1 MGIIIFQIFVVYLFL
16 LVSSSAQNNVPAVF
30 TFGDSLVDVGNNNNL
45 QTIAKANY
53 FPHGIDFG
61 NNPTG
66 RFSNGRTII
75 DIIQTY
81 SSMDSKFLQ
90 FSYFLMTEQEVGLKN
105 FTPPY
110 LAPTAAGDNL
120 LQGVNYAS
128 SASGI
133 SNFTGFFFGDRIS
146 FDTQISDHGTTA
158 LAIMSRIGIPAA
170 QKLLRK
176 AIYVVVIGSN
186 DIMFKESAPIAMS
199 EEAYMDFL
207 ISRLKLALTT
217 LYNLDA
223 RKIVVSNAALVGCI
237 PFEKDIHPVE
247 KGSCARVLNKMAQIY
262 NNKLKGMLAELNKE
276 LQGAKFVYADNYRIL
291 QDLTQNYASYG
302 FEVATSACC
311 AIAGRRGGLVPC
323 NPLSK
328 VCPDR
333 SKYVFWDPFH
343 LTDAAC
349 VVATRHIMD
358 GDLTYMSPMNL
369 RQLVQS

>member
-1 MGIIIFQIFVVYLFL
+1 MVRLHL
-16 LVSSSAQNNVPAVF
+16 ELKCCSAQKNVPAVF

-45 QTIAKANY
+45 QTVAKAN
-53 FPHGIDFG
+53 FLPHGLDFG

-66 RFSNGRTII
+66 RFSNGRIVV

-81 SSMDSKFLQ
+81 SSMDAKFLL
-90 FSYFLMTEQEVGLKN
+90 FSYFLMTEQEMGLKN

-110 LAPTAAGDNL
+110 LAATAAGDNL
-120 LQGVNYAS
+120 LQGVNYVS
-128 SASGI
+128 SGSGI
-133 SNFTGFFFGDRIS
+133 SNFTGFLFGDRIN
-146 FDTQISDHGTTA
+146 FDTQISNHGKTA
-158 LAIMSRIGIPAA
+158 QAIMSRIGIPAA

-186 DIMFKESAPIAMS
+186 DIMFKEFEPMAMS
-199 EEAYMDFL
+199 EEAYL
-207 ISRLKLALTT
+207 HILAAIKKLEAHTLRKIPLQT

-223 RKIVVSNAALVGCI
+223 RKIMVSNVALVGCT

-247 KGSCARVLNKMAQIY
+247 KGSCARMLNKMAQIY
-262 NNKLKGMLAELNKE
+262 NKKLKGMLAELNKE
-276 LQGAKFVYADNYRIL
+276 LQGAKFVYADIYQIL
-291 QDLTQNYASYG
+291 QDLTQNYASYE

-311 AIAGRRGGLVPC
+311 VFAGSRGGLVPC

-328 VCPDR
+328 VCPNR

-358 GDLTYMSPMNL
+358 SYVTYMSPMNL

>member
-75 DIIQTY
+75 DIIQ
-81 SSMDSKFLQ
+81 
-90 FSYFLMTEQEVGLKN
+90 QEVGLKN

>member
-1 MGIIIFQIFVVYLFL
+1 M
-16 LVSSSAQNNVPAVF
+16 
-30 TFGDSLVDVGNNNNL
+30 
-45 QTIAKANY
+45 
-53 FPHGIDFG
+53 
-61 NNPTG
+61 
-66 RFSNGRTII
+66 
-75 DIIQTY
+75 
-81 SSMDSKFLQ
+81 
-90 FSYFLMTEQEVGLKN
+90 GLKN

-110 LAPTAAGDNL
+110 LAATAAGDNL

-128 SASGI
+128 SGSGI
-133 SNFTGFFFGDRIS
+133 SNFTGFLFGDRIN
-146 FDTQISDHGTTA
+146 FDTQISNHGKTA
-158 LAIMSRIGIPAA
+158 QAIMSRIGIPAA

-186 DIMFKESAPIAMS
+186 DIMFKEFEPMAMS

-207 ISRLKLALTT
+207 ISRLKSALTT

-223 RKIVVSNAALVGCI
+223 RKIMVSNVALVGCI

-247 KGSCARVLNKMAQIY
+247 KGSCARFK
-262 NNKLKGMLAELNKE
+262 
-276 LQGAKFVYADNYRIL
+276 
-291 QDLTQNYASYG
+291 
-302 FEVATSACC
+302 VATSACC
-311 AIAGRRGGLVPC
+311 TFAGSRGGLVPC

-328 VCPDR
+328 VCPNR

-349 VVATRHIMD
+349 VVATRHVMD

>member
-1 MGIIIFQIFVVYLFL
+1 MGINIIFQIFVAYLFL
-16 LVSSSAQNNVPAVF
+16 LVSCSAQNNVPAVF

-45 QTIAKANY
+45 RTIAKANFY
-53 FPHGIDFG
+53 PHGMDFG

-66 RFSNGRTII
+66 RFSNGRTVV
-75 DIIQTY
+75 DIIQ
-81 SSMDSKFLQ
+81 
-90 FSYFLMTEQEVGLKN
+90 QEMGLKN

-110 LAPTAAGDNL
+110 LAATAAGDNL
-120 LQGVNYAS
+120 LQGVNYVS
-128 SASGI
+128 SGSGI
-133 SNFTGFFFGDRIS
+133 SNFTGFLFGDRIN
-146 FDTQISDHGTTA
+146 FDTQISNHGKTA
-158 LAIMSRIGIPAA
+158 QAIMSRIGIPAA

-186 DIMFKESAPIAMS
+186 DIMFKEFEPMAMS
-199 EEAYMDFL
+199 EEACMDFL
-207 ISRLKLALTT
+207 ISRLKSALTKIPLQT

-223 RKIVVSNAALVGCI
+223 RKIMVSNVALVGCT

-247 KGSCARVLNKMAQIY
+247 KGSCARMLNKMAQIY
-262 NNKLKGMLAELNKE
+262 NKKLKGMLAELNKE
-276 LQGAKFVYADNYRIL
+276 LQGAKFVYADIYQIL
-291 QDLTQNYASYG
+291 QDLTQNYASYE

-311 AIAGRRGGLVPC
+311 VFAGSRGGLVPC

-328 VCPDR
+328 VCPNR

-358 GDLTYMSPMNL
+358 SYVTYMSPMNL

>member
-16 LVSSSAQNNVPAVF
+16 LVSCSAQNNVPAVF

-45 QTIAKANY
+45 RTLAKAN
-53 FPHGIDFG
+53 FLPHGLDFW

-66 RFSNGRTII
+66 RFSNGRTVI
-75 DIIQTY
+75 DIIQ
-81 SSMDSKFLQ
+81 
-90 FSYFLMTEQEVGLKN
+90 QEVGLKF

-128 SASGI
+128 AGSGI
-133 SNFTGFFFGDRIS
+133 SNLTGFFYGDRIN
-146 FDTQISDHGTTA
+146 FDTQISNHGKTA
-158 LAIMSRIGIPAA
+158 LAIISRIGIPAA

-186 DIMFKESAPIAMS
+186 DIMFKEFEHTAMS
-199 EEAYMDFL
+199 EEAYVDFL
-207 ISRLKLALTT
+207 ISRLKLALTR

-223 RKIVVSNAALVGCI
+223 RKIMVSNAPLVGCI
-237 PFEKDIHPVE
+237 PFEKAIHPVE
-247 KGSCARVLNKMAQIY
+247 KGSCARILNKMAQIY
-262 NNKLKGMLAELNKE
+262 NKKLKSMLAELNKE
-276 LQGAKFVYADNYRIL
+276 LQGAKFVYADIYRIL

-302 FEVATSACC
+302 FEVATSGCC
-311 AIAGRRGGLVPC
+311 AFAGSRGGMVPC

-328 VCPDR
+328 VCPNR